1 MNDLEGADELNR
13 KLKALRDG
21 TASRALLLE
30 LGNEV
35 VRNATVNLQPH
46 DKTGNLSR
54 SIRVAE
60 VDENAQ
66 TIQVRAGG
74 TQGVNYAAYLEF
86 GTGIYGPN
94 RRPIVP
100 VRAKAL
106 RFPASG
112 AATRLSG
119 NLTSAQQRAGG
130 GWQFRKSVRGVKPVK
145 YMENA
150 INDTARGINLAP
162 TFTAVWNK
170 A

>member
-1 MNDLEGADELNR
+1 MSDLEGADELNR

-35 VRNATVNLQPH
+35 VRNATINLQPH

-100 VRAKAL
+100 VR
-106 RFPASG
+106 
-112 AATRLSG
+112 LSG